1 MYIRG
6 RALDKENKMKLFV
19 YAIAR
24 SCWLYFK
31 ADLFI
36 PLFVQILSFLS
47 QQTDVFRNN
56 ATAIGLSPPEVKVNR
71 SQSLESNPTQ
81 DAVVLFS
88 WSFFLIFVQLNW
100 PKKSS
105 EFLGTTL
112 VNCIYI

>member
-6 RALDKENKMKLFV
+6 RVLDKENKMKLFV

-31 ADLFI
+31 ADSFI

-56 ATAIGLSPPEVKVNR
+56 ATAIGLSPPEVKVSK
-71 SQSLESNPTQ
+71 SQSLASNPTQ
-81 DAVVLFS
+81 DGVVLFS
-88 WSFFLIFVQLNW
+88 SYFFLNFCSV
-100 PKKSS
+100 KSAKE
-105 EFLGTTL
+105 EF
-112 VNCIYI
+112 